1 MGSAKNC
8 CAALALVAVTQG
20 MGRDAAAKDA
30 PMVVARPPAPIVA
43 VDAPGPASVKP
54 PSPQL
59 TPALVNYLQ
68 KRQLVALC
76 APPLPDSV
84 DLQPGPPT
92 GSAPCLVVADCDGD
106 GVDDVAVL
114 IAQAKGTKRAGLLIE
129 TKAGV
134 IQFGAG
140 LRTRW
145 TKIDDDRKSRVV
157 RAPADILARASLRS
171 LRGLV
176 SPPIQ
181 LAPKGVVL
189 AISGGDAAMAIF
201 SDGKRWY
208 TYHLGF

>member
-1 MGSAKNC
+1 MGSAKIC
-8 CAALALVAVTQG
+8 CVAFAVAAVTQA
-20 MGRDAAAKDA
+20 MGRSAVAKDA
-30 PMVVARPPAPIVA
+30 PVVVARPATAIAA
-43 VDAPGPASVKP
+43 VDASAPAP
-54 PSPQL
+54 RQLSPVL
-59 TPALVNYLQ
+59 MKYVQ
-68 KRQLVALC
+68 KRQLVTLC

-92 GSAPCLVVADCDGD
+92 GRAPCLVVADFDGD
-106 GVDDVAVL
+106 SVDDVAVL
-114 IAQAKGTKRAGLLIE
+114 IAQAKGNKRAGVLIE
-129 TKAGV
+129 TKSGV

-145 TKIDDDRKSRVV
+145 TEIDDNHKARVV
-157 RAPADILARASLRS
+157 RAPADISARASLRS

-208 TYHLGF
+208 TFHLGF